1 MRLLER
7 LKNWYKLTGIT
18 PVSRH
23 FGYDR
28 KKSPNQIAQPIDR
41 YYIENFLERNSSD
54 IKGRVLEIGEDI
66 YTKKFGGSQV
76 TSAEILDANNE
87 NKEAGFIFDLAKGGE
102 GFPENQFDC
111 FLLIQTLL
119 LIYDVKSAIIN
130 SRKTLKPGGVLLAT
144 IPGISKICR
153 PEMNQWGDYWRFTN
167 ASALKLFSDIFGE
180 ENVEVETFGN
190 VLSASAYLYG
200 LASHELSKKELDYHD
215 PDYQVTITI
224 RAINQ
229 KQ

>member
-1 MRLLER
+1 MRLFER

-28 KKSPNQIAQPIDR
+28 KKSPNERAQPIDR
-41 YYIENFLERNSSD
+41 YYVENFLERHSSD

-66 YTKKFGGSQV
+66 YTKQFGGNRV
-76 TSAEILDANNE
+76 ESAEILDADDE
-87 NKEAGFIFDLAKGGE
+87 NKNAHHIYDLAKGGE
-102 GFPENQFDC
+102 GFPDNEFDC

-119 LIYDVKSAIIN
+119 LIYDVKSAIVN
-130 SRKTLKPGGVLLAT
+130 ARKLLKPGGVLLAT

-153 PEMNQWGDYWRFTN
+153 PEMNQWGDFWRFTN
-167 ASALKLFSDIFGE
+167 ASAMKLFSEIFGE
-180 ENVEVETFGN
+180 GNVEVETFGN

-200 LASHELSKKELDYHD
+200 LASHELTKKELDYHD

-224 RAINQ
+224 RAI
-229 KQ
+229 KR